1 MTTESE
7 LWKLW
12 KEVGGLAAIGGV
24 IAFGKLMAEPER
36 PKLRIVIG
44 RTIVGS
50 GLSVAAGAALTL
62 FPDLPPLAVTG
73 IGACFGILGQQYLE
87 LLAMRAVNRRR
98 RPDIAEVDT
107 AAVD

>member
-1 MTTESE
+1 MSD
-7 LWKLW
+7 LW

-24 IAFGKLMAEPER
+24 IAMGKLLVGNEP
-36 PKLRIVIG
+36 LTARIIIG

-73 IGACFGILGQQYLE
+73 LGACFGILGQSYLE
-87 LLAMRAVNRRR
+87 LLAMRAINRRR
-98 RPDIAEVDT
+98 DAEHADEG
-107 AAVD
+107 A